1 MGATVVVQPL
11 DLIKTRLQISGQGGT
26 AKEYSGALDAIA
38 KIVKSEGFTSL
49 YKGLTAGLLRQAT
62 YTTTR
67 LGTYTFLNEKYKK
80 ETGKNANVF
89 VAMGLG
95 VCAGITG
102 SFVGNPSEISLI
114 RMTADGRLPLDQ
126 RRNYTSVVNALA
138 RIVREEG
145 LLTLW
150 RGCIP
155 TMGRAA
161 VVNAAQLSSYSQAKQ
176 LLVKSGYFQ
185 EGIFMHFTASMISG
199 FVTTVASMPVDIAK
213 TRIQNMKIGADG
225 SKEFKGAIDVIVK
238 VCKHEGVFALWK
250 GFWPYYFRLGPHT
263 VITFIIMEQLNTAYN
278 QYNGIVG
285 GSGL

>member
-1 MGATVVVQPL
+1 MGATCVVQPL
-11 DLIKTRLQISGQGGT
+11 DLIKTRLQISGQGGG

-38 KIVKSEGFTSL
+38 KIVKREGFPAL
-49 YKGLTAGLLRQAT
+49 YKGLSAALLRQAT

-67 LGTYTFLNEKYKK
+67 LGTYTFLNDTYKK
-80 ETGKNANVF
+80 ETG
-89 VAMGLG
+89 VAPNIFASMGLG

-102 SFVGNPSEISLI
+102 SFVGNPAEISLI

-138 RIVREEG
+138 RIVKEEG
-145 LLTLW
+145 LVTLW

-176 LLVKSGYFQ
+176 LLVKSGYFS
-185 EGIFMHFTASMISG
+185 EGILMHFTASMISG

-225 SKEFKGAIDVIVK
+225 SKEYKGAIDVLVK

-263 VITFIIMEQLNTAYN
+263 V
-278 QYNGIVG
+278 
-285 GSGL
+285 S

>member
-1 MGATVVVQPL
+1 MGATCVVQPL
-11 DLIKTRLQISGQGGT
+11 DLIKTRLQISGAGGG
-26 AKEYSGALDAIA
+26 AKEYTGTFDAFA
-38 KIVKSEGFTSL
+38 KIIKREGFTAI

-80 ETGKNANVF
+80 ETGKTPNLFAS
-89 VAMGLG
+89 MGLG
-95 VCAGITG
+95 VCAGVAG
-102 SFVGNPSEISLI
+102 SFVGNPAEISLI

-145 LLTLW
+145 ILTLW

-161 VVNAAQLSSYSQAKQ
+161 VVNAAQLSSYSQAKR
-176 LLVKSGYFQ
+176 LLVKSGHFQ
-185 EGIFMHFTASMISG
+185 EGILMHFTASMISG

-213 TRIQNMKIGADG
+213 TR
-225 SKEFKGAIDVIVK
+225 
-238 VCKHEGVFALWK
+238 
-250 GFWPYYFRLGPHT
+250 
-263 VITFIIMEQLNTAYN
+263 
-278 QYNGIVG
+278 
-285 GSGL
+285 

>member
-11 DLIKTRLQISGQGGT
+11 DLIKTRLQISGQGGA
-26 AKEYSGALDAIA
+26 AKEYTGALDAIA
-38 KIVKSEGFTSL
+38 KIVKREGFTSL

-67 LGTYTFLNEKYKK
+67 LGTYTYLNEAYKT
-80 ETGKNANVF
+80 ETGKTANLLVS
-89 VAMGLG
+89 MGLG

-102 SFVGNPSEISLI
+102 SFVGNPAEISLI

-126 RRNYTSVVNALA
+126 RRNYTSVVNAVA

-161 VVNAAQLSSYSQAKQ
+161 VVNAAQLSSYSQAKR
-176 LLVKSGYFQ
+176 LLLQSGHFR

-213 TRIQNMKIGADG
+213 TR
-225 SKEFKGAIDVIVK
+225 
-238 VCKHEGVFALWK
+238 
-250 GFWPYYFRLGPHT
+250 
-263 VITFIIMEQLNTAYN
+263 
-278 QYNGIVG
+278 
-285 GSGL
+285 

>member
-1 MGATVVVQPL
+1 MGATVFVQPL
-11 DLIKTRLQISGQGGT
+11 DLIKTRLQISGQGGA
-26 AKEYSGALDAIA
+26 AKEYTGTFDAMT
-38 KIVKSEGFTSL
+38 KIIRREGLRAL
-49 YKGLTAGLLRQAT
+49 YKGLSAGLLRQAT

-67 LGTYTFLNEKYKK
+67 LGTYTFLNEKYRS
-80 ETGKNANVF
+80 ETGKVPNLLVS
-89 VAMGLG
+89 MGLG

-102 SFVGNPSEISLI
+102 SFVGNPAEISLI

-126 RRNYTSVVNALA
+126 RRNYTSVINAVA

-145 LLTLW
+145 VATLW

-176 LLVKSGYFQ
+176 MLVASGHFT

-213 TRIQNMKIGADG
+213 TR
-225 SKEFKGAIDVIVK
+225 
-238 VCKHEGVFALWK
+238 
-250 GFWPYYFRLGPHT
+250 
-263 VITFIIMEQLNTAYN
+263 
-278 QYNGIVG
+278 
-285 GSGL
+285 